1 MAWESEMSSG
11 RKGRVLASFPLVM
24 EIEEERPVLC
34 AGSSG
39 RVFTVVLTATWMDD
53 TPFHR

>member
-1 MAWESEMSSG
+1 MAWESEVSSG
-11 RKGRVLASFPLVM
+11 RKGRVLASFPLVT
-24 EIEEERPVLC
+24 EIEEERPVLF